1 MKKIEN
7 NECQIRFG
15 EFLRKG
21 REQRDMLQSE
31 VAALA
36 GISQPFY
43 SYIETGE
50 RNIDFVLALKLCQ
63 VLRLD
68 LNNFIKQYM

>member
-7 NECQIRFG
+7 NECQIQFG

-36 GISQPFY
+36 GITQSFY
-43 SYIETGE
+43 SYIERGE

-68 LNNFIKQYM
+68 PNTFIKHYM